1 MLENNEISIEELID
15 MAINN
20 IEEASMYNKFKS
32 DNDKLAKSIY
42 ERLFDFYCEDEFSG
56 DVIFTW
62 QSPSLVKDGVYIG
75 KRNCV
80 IEKQI
85 PVCVIV
91 KLKFVRN
98 RNFEVW

>member
-1 MLENNEISIEELID
+1 MIWQSIILKKPLCI
-15 MAINN
+15 INLN
-20 IEEASMYNKFKS
+20 H
-32 DNDKLAKSIY
+32 DKLAKSIY

-80 IEKQI
+80 
-85 PVCVIV
+85 VIN
-91 KLKFVRN
+91 LFSCQ
-98 RNFEVW
+98 